1 MTAIKRAF
9 PLFLSAL
16 IILMAISWLIF
27 WSQAQKQSPDKFYG
41 TEDEVLHDFG
51 PVAEFNLTE
60 RSNKPLGLAD
70 LKGKIWIADFIFTT
84 CPGPCPIL
92 TQKMSQLQTAMQYAD
107 DVKLVSFSVD
117 PERDTPEVLS
127 QYADSYGAQPDKW
140 YFLTGDKKEI
150 YNFAIKSLKLSITEE
165 DNQIIHSTMFVLV
178 DKHGH
183 IRGYYNT
190 SKAEYMSMLANDV
203 ERLRQEGTESE

>member
-1 MTAIKRAF
+1 MTTIKRVF
-9 PLFLSAL
+9 PLALSAL

-27 WSQAQKQSPDKFYG
+27 WSQAQKQTPDNFYG
-41 TEDEVLHDFG
+41 TEDDVLHDFG

-92 TQKMSQLQTAMQYAD
+92 TQKMSQMQTAMQYAD

-117 PERDTPEVLS
+117 PERDTPEILS

-150 YNFAIKSLKLSITEE
+150 YNFAIKSLKLNITEE
-165 DNQIIHSTMFVLV
+165 DNTIIHSTMFVLV
-178 DKHGH
+178 DKNGH

-190 SKAEYMSMLANDV
+190 SKAEYMSMLARDV